1 MNEFSPKA
9 ETNDMELPRTMVRS
23 LRSLF
28 LHLGAMPLS
37 APGGGISPHPTASE
51 SLVIFYLF

>member
-1 MNEFSPKA
+1 MNEVSPKA
-9 ETNDMELPRTMVRS
+9 ETNDMELPRTMERS

-28 LHLGAMPLS
+28 LHLGAMPSS
-37 APGGGISPHPTASE
+37 ASGSIPPRPTAPE

>member
-9 ETNDMELPRTMVRS
+9 ETNDMELPRTMERS

-28 LHLGAMPLS
+28 LHLGAMPSS
-37 APGGGISPHPTASE
+37 ASGGGIPPRPTAPHP
-51 SLVIFYLF
+51 VIFIF